1 MTGRKTMADGYEAQ
15 LKDLSIRLAKVEE
28 NLVAVQVAI
37 GRLETSNKTLSA
49 IGIVSATALAGI
61 LVKLVMA

>member
-1 MTGRKTMADGYEAQ
+1 MADGSDAQ
-15 LKDLSIRLAKVEE
+15 LKDLSIRPAKVEE

-49 IGIVSATALAGI
+49 IGIVSAAALAGI

>member
-1 MTGRKTMADGYEAQ
+1 MADAYEAQ

-49 IGIVSATALAGI
+49 IGIVSAAALAGI

>member
-1 MTGRKTMADGYEAQ
+1 MADGSDAQ
-15 LKDLSIRLAKVEE
+15 LNDLSIRLATVEE

-49 IGIVSATALAGI
+49 IGIVSAAALAGI

>member
-1 MTGRKTMADGYEAQ
+1 MADAYEAQ

-49 IGIVSATALAGI
+49 IGIVSAAALAGI
-61 LVKLVMA
+61 LVKLVIA

>member
-1 MTGRKTMADGYEAQ
+1 MADGSDAQ

-37 GRLETSNKTLSA
+37 RRLETSNKTLSA
-49 IGIVSATALAGI
+49 IGIVSAAALAGI

>member
-1 MTGRKTMADGYEAQ
+1 MMSDGSGAQ
-15 LKDLSIRLAKVEE
+15 WKDLSIRLAKVEE

-49 IGIVSATALAGI
+49 IGIVSAAALAGI